1 MSDPYFYHL
10 FKFEGRQISKDCN
23 YPEQHCVL
31 QAGIP
36 GEIDPYH
43 VVFKYRKHLDTEGL
57 QTLLKKEL
65 GEDKGT
71 KVVNNLCNHDDPSK
85 ENNPYGYLKLNLD
98 TGYRGFFQAPYLIV
112 KTKSDETPNLFDL
125 IDRVPYNTPTP
136 EFFKKVVG
144 GRRRTRSQKKKSTRR
159 RNRRN

>member
-10 FKFEGRQISKDCN
+10 FKFEGQQISRDCEPPN
-23 YPEQHCVL
+23 QCIL

-43 VVFKYRKHLDTEGL
+43 VVFKYRKHVDTERL
-57 QTLLKKEL
+57 KTLLKKEL

-71 KVVNNLCNHDDPSK
+71 KVVNDLCTTPDR

-98 TGYRGFFQAPYLIV
+98 TGLRGFFQAPYLIV
-112 KTKSDETPNLFDL
+112 KTKSDEIPNLFNL

-136 EFFKKVVG
+136 QFFKKVG
-144 GRRRTRSQKKKSTRR
+144 GSRRRTRSQKKRRRATRR
-159 RNRRN
+159 RN